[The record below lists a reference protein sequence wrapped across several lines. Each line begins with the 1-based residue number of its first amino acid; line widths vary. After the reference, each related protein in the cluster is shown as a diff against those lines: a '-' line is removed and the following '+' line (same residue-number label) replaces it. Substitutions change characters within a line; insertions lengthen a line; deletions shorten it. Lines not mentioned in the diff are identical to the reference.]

1 MGGDR
6 RLPGGSDKVKK
17 ALLWMSEELFNSP
30 QKKRAT
36 VLREAE
42 IRFDLSPAEC
52 EFLTKNFSG
61 AAPGSSRS
69 C

>member
-17 ALLWMSEELFNSP
+17 ALRWMSEELLHNP
-30 QKKRAT
+30 QKKRNT
-36 VLREAE
+36 VIKEAE

-52 EFLTKNFSG
+52 EFLTKNFSES
-61 AAPGSSRS
+61 AP